1 MHLSR
6 SKGNRATKKML
17 KKKSRLYTLNVKVTL
32 KKASLFLFTCGILEH
47 NMPDTMQS
55 QTNKNGPTPPRNKM
69 TFSQRSAD
77 HLTSF
82 MGSWT
87 FILFFCAF
95 LVVWM
100 AINAVAWTNSWDP
113 YPFILL
119 NLVLSTLAAT
129 QAPIIMMSQNRQAE
143 RDRQQAQYD
152 YAVNR
157 KAEREIQD
165 MQKELQSIKRVLKK
179 IDKDKQVDRND
190 YVVDKKTVRQ
200 LEDVL
205 KELGSLKRLVKK
217 TQDGKK

>member
-1 MHLSR
+1 
-6 SKGNRATKKML
+6 
-17 KKKSRLYTLNVKVTL
+17 
-32 KKASLFLFTCGILEH
+32 LFTCGILEY
-47 NMPDTMQS
+47 NMPDTTQS
-55 QTNKNGPTPPRNKM
+55 QTNKNGSTSPKNKM

-77 HLTSF
+77 RLTSF

-87 FILFFCAF
+87 FILLFCAF
-95 LVVWM
+95 LVIWM
-100 AINAVAWTNSWDP
+100 AINAVAWANQWDP

-165 MQKELQSIKRVLKK
+165 MQKELKSIQQQLKKTDKDRQIILNDYAADKKSGRQMENILKELESIKRLLRKTKDEEIKEIKK
-179 IDKDKQVDRND
+179 KR
-190 YVVDKKTVRQ
+190 KK
-200 LEDVL
+200 
-205 KELGSLKRLVKK
+205 
-217 TQDGKK
+217 